1 MVSPSLQRVHDLW
14 PVLIQNRHASRMDQ
28 RVVKRITMEDNINSE
43 VVEEWL
49 NHLPQT
55 LSLLVVSLV

>member
-14 PVLIQNRHASRMDQ
+14 PVLIQRHASRMDQ
-28 RVVKRITMEDNINSE
+28 RVVKRLTMEDNINSE

>member
-1 MVSPSLQRVHDLW
+1 
-14 PVLIQNRHASRMDQ
+14 
-28 RVVKRITMEDNINSE
+28 MEDNINSE

>member
-28 RVVKRITMEDNINSE
+28 RVVKRLTMEDNINSE

-49 NHLPQT
+49 DHLPQT
-55 LSLLVVSLV
+55 FSLLVVSLV